1 MKIKSLLIIMTWRK
15 RSDTMNPLTHNST
28 KCASNS
34 IVYTSK
40 HYINIEF
47 GELLVTNFITKCGME
62 CDDRCSVCLYM

>member
-1 MKIKSLLIIMTWRK
+1 
-15 RSDTMNPLTHNST
+15 MNPLTHNST

-47 GELLVTNFITKCGME
+47 GELLVTILLQ
-62 CDDRCSVCLYM
+62 SVEWNVTTGVVIYVRNVVCEYRHIYL